1 MFGTSFLA
9 TGKGVMI
16 FQVLRRSPQK
26 SSGGRVLLG
35 ELEELGEIRGS
46 LAKSRGTVEN
56 QNKQVTHP
64 VSHVIIVKGVPEIA
78 LQVGDVLRHGG
89 RDFILNTIPYDV
101 GALGHWTEL
110 YCEERRDLI

>member
-35 ELEELGEIRGS
+35 EMEALGEIRGS
-46 LAKSRGTVEN
+46 LAKSRGSEKERW
-56 QNKQVTHP
+56 KQLSHP
-64 VSHVIIVKGVPEIA
+64 VSHVVILRGVPEIS
-78 LQVGDVLRHGG
+78 LRVGDVLRLGE
-89 RDFILNTIPYDV
+89 REFLLNALPYDV
-101 GALGHWTEL
+101 GDLGHWTQL
-110 YCEERRDLI
+110 YCDERRDLQ